1 MDEKSFQEISPMS
14 ISSTI
19 HTPGRDV
26 EGNAYEICHLTVQR
40 ARQLQKGTS
49 SLVPTGFQKPTSK
62 ALEELAAGKVRAYT
76 AEEWAEEEERRAEE
90 VPAPLDEVL
99 EIERPV
105 APEVLE
111 DVGGFSGFLNA
122 VMTAGGG
129 GRKRSA
135 ATGEDEDPDDDV
147 GEDLDEVVGDEEGLN
162 GDVDD

>member
-1 MDEKSFQEISPMS
+1 MS

-19 HTPGRDV
+19 HTPGHDV
-26 EGNAYEICHLTVQR
+26 EGNAYEICHIAVQR
-40 ARQLQKGTS
+40 ARQIQNGTL
-49 SLVPTGFQKPTSK
+49 SLVATGFLKPASK
-62 ALEELAAGKVRAYT
+62 ALEELAAGKIRSYT
-76 AEEWAEEEERRAEE
+76 EAEWAEEEARRADE

-129 GRKRSA
+129 GRKRGA
-135 ATGEDEDPDDDV
+135 VRDEDMEDDLDTEVDEDLEEDHEDEEEADKGGLDA
-147 GEDLDEVVGDEEGLN
+147 DLDE
-162 GDVDD
+162 